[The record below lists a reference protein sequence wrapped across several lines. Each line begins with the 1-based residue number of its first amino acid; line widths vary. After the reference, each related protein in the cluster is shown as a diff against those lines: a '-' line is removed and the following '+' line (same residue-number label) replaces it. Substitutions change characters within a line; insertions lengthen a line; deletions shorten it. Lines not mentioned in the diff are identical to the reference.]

1 MRTNPPLPIQPAPEL
16 VDEDLAPLLEP
27 LAAPGFDRSPEHE
40 ARQVRERLLGRVTRS
55 LAAESTMVTARRRR
69 VARTAVAPGVQEQ
82 VLYATDSSRALR
94 PGEPSRVRLLQ
105 VAAGAGVDAALLGDV
120 DRHREWLVVH
130 GRVSMDRQVLAQR
143 DYITASAGTP
153 SPSLACLEE
162 ALVFARESEV
172 AGEEAGHIVTV
183 LDSEAG
189 WPDFVP
195 GIQRRVLWEGE
206 GQAALLYYAQ
216 PGAAVPLHSHG
227 HDEECLML
235 QGELFLDDVLLQ
247 EGDYQLAP
255 AGTSHHTTQTDTG
268 VVIYAHSDLDLRFVA
283 PA

>member
-1 MRTNPPLPIQPAPEL
+1 MRPNPTLPIQPAPEL
-16 VDEDLAPLLEP
+16 VDAELAPLLEP
-27 LAAPGFDRSPEHE
+27 LAAPDRAERDAAP
-40 ARQVRERLLGRVTRS
+40 VRERLLGRVTRS
-55 LAAESTMVTARRRR
+55 LAAESTMVTARHRRI
-69 VARTAVAPGVQEQ
+69 ARTIVATGVQEQ
-82 VLYATDSSRALR
+82 VLYAAESNRALR
-94 PGEPSRVRLLQ
+94 PGEPSRVRLLL
-105 VAAGAGVDAALLGDV
+105 VAAGAQVDAALLGDPSV
-120 DRHREWLVVH
+120 HREWLLVR

-143 DYITASAGTP
+143 DYASASAGTP
-153 SPSLACLEE
+153 SPSLACLED
-162 ALVFARESEV
+162 ALLFLRESRV
-172 AGEEAGHIVTV
+172 AGEAAGVLDVV

-195 GIQRRVLWEGE
+195 GIQRRILWERE

-268 VVIYAHSDLDLRFVA
+268 VVIYAHSDLDLRFAA